1 MHRVGLGFLIL
12 LLICGLLYA
21 EVDNRFVVAAHYGFL
36 VPSLSRIQESDFLDD
51 WRYDVGW
58 GLDLTFY
65 PIDRVSVVAVY
76 DVYPIRYHGLL
87 DRSDV
92 RQIETSGQ
100 YGFLHHMSG
109 QLLYHYLEFNS
120 STLFLGGS
128 YDYFSADQ
136 TVEGVYL
143 EEDEEV
149 SYTNTA
155 KIDEPAFGLPV
166 GLASSIGSK
175 LGFSLLVKPIFYYW
189 SDKPPEVG
197 SLGEITVPT
206 WLEKFQFITITATI
220 SFGFRF

>member
-12 LLICGLLYA
+12 LVTCGLLHA

-36 VPSLSRIQESDFLDD
+36 VPSLNRIEESDYLND

-58 GLDLTFY
+58 GLDVTFY
-65 PIDRVSVVAVY
+65 PIEKVSVMAVY
-76 DVYPIRYHGLL
+76 DLYPIRYHGLL
-87 DRSDV
+87 DRTDV
-92 RQIETSGQ
+92 RQTETSGQ

-128 YDYFSADQ
+128 IDYFSADQ

-143 EEDEEV
+143 EDGDEI

-155 KIDEPAFGLPV
+155 KIDVSTFGLPV

-175 LGFSLLVKPIFYYW
+175 LGFSFVIKPLFFYW
-189 SDKPPEVG
+189 SDETKV
-197 SLGEITVPT
+197 
-206 WLEKFQFITITATI
+206 QFITTAATI